1 MSAKEMFEELE
12 YKQAR
17 NDNDYIT
24 YERVANSG
32 HTNIMFVLKSKEI
45 KATYGFCSRGEYYHK
60 ITLDE
65 FRAIVQQTKELGWF
79 EEEKQKTKEENNF
92 AHYRDEILNLFI
104 DDLAMYGKELCKCDE
119 VDCSVCSFNNG
130 RGSCRTKRNKWL
142 NQPYEKPTYQ
152 LTKFEFDLL
161 RINYMSH
168 KKRLYDFS
176 TYKNLKEIG
185 YFKDIDFNLT
195 IDEILADCE
204 VVKDEKC

>member
-1 MSAKEMFEELE
+1 METARQMFEELG
-12 YKQAR
+12 
-17 NDNDYIT
+17 
-24 YERVANSG
+24 S
-32 HTNIMFVLKSKEI
+32 
-45 KATYGFCSRGEYYHK
+45 
-60 ITLDE
+60 
-65 FRAIVQQTKELGWF
+65 F
-79 EEEKQKTKEENNF
+79 EEEKQKIKEENNF
-92 AHYRDEILNLFI
+92 GHYRDEILDIFI

-119 VDCSVCSFNNG
+119 VDCNVCGFNNG

-152 LTKFEFDLL
+152 LTQFEFDLL

-176 TYKNLKEIG
+176 TYINLKEIG

-204 VVKDEKC
+204 VVKDGKC